1 MTRMP
6 ENKAK
11 ADFFNTLRKNQFKLP
26 VTTEC
31 GARFGIE
38 DKSENR
44 ISIKFALVGDQRK
57 KPDVSRM
64 KNVPAEKQCNVSL
77 GFH

>member
-1 MTRMP
+1 V
-6 ENKAK
+6 K
-11 ADFFNTLRKNQFKLP
+11 ADFFNALCKYKPSLSI
-26 VTTEC
+26 TTKF
-31 GARFGIE
+31 GARFGIG